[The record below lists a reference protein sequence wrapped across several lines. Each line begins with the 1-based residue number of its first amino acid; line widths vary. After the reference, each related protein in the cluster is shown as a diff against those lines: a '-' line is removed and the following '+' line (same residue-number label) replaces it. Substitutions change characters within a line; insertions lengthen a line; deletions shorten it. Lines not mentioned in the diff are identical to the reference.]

1 MKYIIFVVLV
11 LIVIGCVLF
20 YENKLSYSKRQLI
33 VLTRQVD
40 DLRTKVSSS
49 SKRRDSKL
57 LVKYLIPTNRM
68 GLTNTN
74 SNLFIA
80 PLDDSPILQK
90 LSVKMEVSILD
101 KVDINTEAWFYV
113 EIPSDN
119 NINCRG
125 WVKQK
130 DFSLFYDSSR
140 AISRTY

>member
-1 MKYIIFVVLV
+1 MKYIIFAVLV

-20 YENKLSYSKRQLI
+20 YENKLNYSKRQLI

-49 SKRRDSKL
+49 SSRRNSKL
-57 LVKYLIPTNRM
+57 LVKYLIPGNRM

-74 SNLFIA
+74 STLFIA
-80 PLDDSPILQK
+80 PLDDSPILQR

-101 KVDINTEAWFYV
+101 KVDINNEAWFYV

-125 WVKQK
+125 WVKQR

-140 AISRTY
+140 ALSKTY